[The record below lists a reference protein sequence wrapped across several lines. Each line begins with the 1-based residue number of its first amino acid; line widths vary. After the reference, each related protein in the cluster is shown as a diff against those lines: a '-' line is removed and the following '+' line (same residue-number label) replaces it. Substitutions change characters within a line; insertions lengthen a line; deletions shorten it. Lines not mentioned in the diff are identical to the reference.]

1 MNIAPHK
8 VIAAI
13 RDRESLQKALESP
26 VSTVFLLYGTIS
38 SLEEQSQLL
47 HQHRKLFFLHVDMLD
62 GLKGD
67 ASGLQYIART
77 FRPTGIISTKGHCL
91 KLASELGLQ
100 TILRIFLIDSLALK
114 TGALHCASGRPNYV
128 EVLPGVSEKI
138 IALAGN
144 RLQLPIIAGGLISD
158 EADVISALAAG
169 ATAVSTSKP
178 QLWRMPLPTETDHAH

>member
-8 VIAAI
+8 IIAAI

-26 VSTVFLLYGTIS
+26 VSTVFLLYGNIS

-47 HQHRKLFFLHVDMLD
+47 HQQHKLFFLHVDMLD

-67 ASGLQYIART
+67 ASGLHYIART
-77 FRPTGIISTKGHCL
+77 FRPTGIISTKAQCL
-91 KLASELGLQ
+91 KLAHELGLQ

-114 TGALHCASGRPNYV
+114 TGTLHCASGRPDYV

-138 IALAGN
+138 IALASS
-144 RLQLPIIAGGLISD
+144 RLQLPIIAGGLISQ
-158 EADVISALAAG
+158 EADITTALAAG
-169 ATAVSTSKP
+169 AAAVSTSKP
-178 QLWRMPLPTETDHAH
+178 QLWRMPLPTGAEHAH